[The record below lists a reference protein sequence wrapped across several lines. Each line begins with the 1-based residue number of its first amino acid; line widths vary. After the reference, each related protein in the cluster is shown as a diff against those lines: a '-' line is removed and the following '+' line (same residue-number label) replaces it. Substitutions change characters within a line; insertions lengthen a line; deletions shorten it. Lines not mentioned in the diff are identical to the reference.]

1 MKEQI
6 KISKIKGNP
15 KNPRIIKNDKFKSL
29 KHSIKTLH
37 GYMKLRPVILDK
49 DFMVLGGNM
58 RLKASIDLG
67 KKIIWTDMFLQADS
81 DEMNEVAIKE
91 GRETKTYLEYCNEI
105 IIKDNVSSGEWE
117 WDLLANEWDSVLL
130 KEYGLDVWQNEDD
143 IQEMKNPENNETE
156 NNFATE
162 LDRESNYIVLKFNND
177 IDWIQAKT
185 LFGLETETAR
195 RSNGKPWS
203 SGIGR
208 VLNGVNAIN
217 KIKNE
222 S

>member
-1 MKEQI
+1 MKQQV
-6 KISKIKGNP
+6 KISKVKGNP
-15 KNPRIIKNDKFKSL
+15 NNPRIIKNDKFKKL
-29 KHSIKTLH
+29 VKSIQEFPEML
-37 GYMKLRPVILDK
+37 KLRPIVVDE
-49 DFMVLGGNM
+49 DMVVLGGNM
-58 RLKASIDLG
+58 RLKASKDAGLKEVWIDIAEGLTEEQ
-67 KKIIWTDMFLQADS
+67 KKEFI
-81 DEMNEVAIKE
+81 V
-91 GRETKTYLEYCNEI
+91 
-105 IIKDNVSSGEWE
+105 KDNVGFGEWE
-117 WDLLANEWDSVLL
+117 WDMLANEWDSSKLTDW
-130 KEYGLDVWQNEDD
+130 GLDVWQNEDD
-143 IQEMKNPENNETE
+143 IQEIRNPENKESE
-156 NNFATE
+156 NPFATE

-195 RSNGKPWS
+195 RSNGKAWS